1 MGDDLDSPGDNDR
14 LYGERGN
21 VPISLPLMQG
31 DVFRGVY
38 ISTLSDGPID
48 VQIVM
53 HPCSM
58 RAGAKLRERITVAPV
73 VDYQSIN
80 DRVWCRH
87 VRVMPL
93 PELDGPGRNF
103 AAKFLELT
111 SVPSSS
117 LRLDQRIAALST
129 SGVLLLQQ
137 RLVYFM
143 TRLKV
148 GLETLHEQ
156 VAPVLTELELQA
168 DWAEEAL
175 NANRG
180 CDDEKIVAD
189 AAIEFGSWLDEGD
202 RRQRLQ
208 RSTEWAA
215 IRRDARKEAAR
226 RFVTS

>member
-1 MGDDLDSPGDNDR
+1 MGDDLDSPESSDR
-14 LYGERGN
+14 LYGERGD

-31 DVFRGVY
+31 DVFQGVE
-38 ISTLSDGPID
+38 IPGFGGKPIG
-48 VQIVM
+48 VQVVM

-58 RAGAKLRERITVAPV
+58 RAGTKLRERITVAPV
-73 VDYQSIN
+73 TSYQVIN
-80 DRVWCRH
+80 DQVWRRH

-93 PELDGPGRNF
+93 PELDATGRNA

-111 SVPSSS
+111 SAPSSS
-117 LRLDQRIAALST
+117 LRLDRRIAALST
-129 SGVLLLQQ
+129 RGILLLQQ
-137 RLVYFM
+137 RLIYFM

-156 VAPVLTELELQA
+156 VAPVLIEFELQA
-168 DWAEEAL
+168 DWVEAAL
-175 NANRG
+175 NANDG
-180 CDDEKIVAD
+180 HQDEKTVSE
-189 AAIEFGSWLDEGD
+189 AAIAFGSWLDEGD

-215 IRRDARKEAAR
+215 IRRDARREAAR